1 MIPYVL
7 GLNNK
12 LLLSIFFISIEL
24 LYDFSIFFLYCK
36 HTLYYGDCARERILF
51 MVYSVYK
58 YIHWMLNSINCVL
71 PLFWFL
77 FLWVNRFLFVIYLFV
92 SDANC
97 VNFIWMCLCERC
109 ILFVLANYFI
119 IDAICEMFKYRFAC
133 IRVVVVVSICCQ
145 LLSLSTNNL
154 WLYFC
159 QILYMWT
166 QNFKK
171 LVRKYV
177 SFKLFSWFYLC
188 LIHTLWWYSVLAAV
202 FSFLLDR
209 MSFSNSAFV
218 MFCIFVIHFCKSI
231 FRSIYFC
238 VCFNF
243 THKWMYGTDFLFGFR
258 FIQPFLFLCVAL
270 KQKMWILLF
279 DCFWFRFA
287 IIFDWWKNL
296 FFVNY
301 ILL

>member
-119 IDAICEMFKYRFAC
+119 IVRRYVKCSNTGLLAFELLLLFLYVANYYHYQRTIYDYIFAKFCTCERKISKNLYENMF
-133 IRVVVVVSICCQ
+133 
-145 LLSLSTNNL
+145 LLSCSHDFIFALFIHSDGIL
-154 WLYFC
+154 FWRLYF
-159 QILYMWT
+159 
-166 QNFKK
+166 
-171 LVRKYV
+171 
-177 SFKLFSWFYLC
+177 LFC
-188 LIHTLWWYSVLAAV
+188 
-202 FSFLLDR
+202 
-209 MSFSNSAFV
+209 
-218 MFCIFVIHFCKSI
+218 
-231 FRSIYFC
+231 
-238 VCFNF
+238 
-243 THKWMYGTDFLFGFR
+243 
-258 FIQPFLFLCVAL
+258 
-270 KQKMWILLF
+270 
-279 DCFWFRFA
+279 
-287 IIFDWWKNL
+287 
-296 FFVNY
+296 
-301 ILL
+301 

>member
-1 MIPYVL
+1 MWNVQIPVCLHSSCCCCFY
-7 GLNNK
+7 
-12 LLLSIFFISIEL
+12 
-24 LYDFSIFFLYCK
+24 
-36 HTLYYGDCARERILF
+36 
-51 MVYSVYK
+51 
-58 YIHWMLNSINCVL
+58 MLPTTIIINEQ
-71 PLFWFL
+71 F
-77 FLWVNRFLFVIYLFV
+77 R
-92 SDANC
+92 
-97 VNFIWMCLCERC
+97 
-109 ILFVLANYFI
+109 
-119 IDAICEMFKYRFAC
+119 
-133 IRVVVVVSICCQ
+133 
-145 LLSLSTNNL
+145 
-154 WLYFC
+154 LYFC

-218 MFCIFVIHFCKSI
+218 MFCIFVIQFCKSI

-258 FIQPFLFLCVAL
+258 FIQPFLYLCVAL
-270 KQKMWILLF
+270 KQKNVN
-279 DCFWFRFA
+279 FA
-287 IIFDWWKNL
+287 IWL
-296 FFVNY
+296 FLISFCYYIWLMKEFVF
-301 ILL
+301 L